1 MYMLFTRQPSLNMRN
16 SGSLSLNLGR
26 RLMSV
31 INYSVCVFC
40 TLCRHNT
47 ALQGLNLEDNRIG
60 DAGAAAIGEG
70 LGYDDCSHQTC
81 SSVFARHSS
90 LNLRDSGSFSLID
103 GA

>member
-1 MYMLFTRQPSLNMRN
+1 
-16 SGSLSLNLGR
+16 
-26 RLMSV
+26 MSV

-70 LGYDDCSHQTC
+70 LGYDDCSRQTC
-81 SSVFARHSS
+81 SSVFARHSF
-90 LNLRDSGSFSLID
+90 LNLRDSGSLSLIYGTAPD
-103 GA
+103 ERDQSSCLCVSTLAGTTRPS